1 MNTANQTM
9 TIVVTAILAAQLF
22 SSSVLAHT
30 GADVFEHY
38 CKECHTGGP
47 GSIQSDLQQIA
58 IILKGGS
65 IHSHHFKL
73 TESEMNLVLEYF
85 KSSKTD

>member
-1 MNTANQTM
+1 MIQTRS
-9 TIVVTAILAAQLF
+9 IVVAALLAAQVL
-22 SSSVLAHT
+22 STSVLANT
-30 GADVFEHY
+30 GADVFERY

-47 GSIQSDLQQIA
+47 DTFQSDLQQIA
-58 IILKGGS
+58 IILNGGS